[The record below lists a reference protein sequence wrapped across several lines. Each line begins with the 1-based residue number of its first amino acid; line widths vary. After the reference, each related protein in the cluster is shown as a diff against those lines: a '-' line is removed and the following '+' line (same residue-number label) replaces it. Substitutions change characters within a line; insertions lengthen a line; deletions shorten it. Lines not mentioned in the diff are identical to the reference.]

1 MGTWIVGAVMGVVAL
16 LGLFLASRAHDDMF
30 GYFGLA
36 VFAFGV
42 LFIFGMVLRG
52 DGTCARPAR
61 APLSRAGLSPWPG
74 QAARPRR
81 RR

>member
-52 DGTCARPAR
+52 TAPAHG
-61 APLSRAGLSPWPG
+61 PHEPH
-74 QAARPRR
+74 
-81 RR
+81 